1 MSQQPEPKNTTLKFV
16 VVGDGGVGKTCL
28 LIAYTSDKFPVEYV
42 PTVFDN
48 YKASILVDNKPITIG
63 IWDTAGQEDYDRLR
77 PLSYPGTDV
86 FLLCFNV
93 VSPTS
98 YNNVKTKWWPEVRHY
113 CPEAKLIVVGTKTD
127 LRDDAKVLERLKNK
141 SMAPLTKDQGEKM
154 SKEIHA
160 LKYMECSALTQEGLK
175 EVFDTAI
182 QACLFADEF
191 KKSQRRTCMLL

>member
-1 MSQQPEPKNTTLKFV
+1 MGTPEPKTTTLKFV

-98 YNNVKTKWWPEVRHY
+98 FNNVKTKWWPEVRHY
-113 CPEAKLIVVGTKTD
+113 CPEAKLIVVGTKID
-127 LRDDAKVLERLKNK
+127 LREDDTVIQRLKSK
-141 SMAPLTKDQGEKM
+141 GMTALSSQQGEK
-154 SKEIHA
+154 IA
-160 LKYMECSALTQEGLK
+160 RDVGAIKYMECSALTQKGLK
-175 EVFDTAI
+175 EVFDLAI
-182 QACLFADEF
+182 QACLFADEL
-191 KKSQRRTCMLL
+191 KKNGRRGCTLL